1 MHGLIPLKVTNGIHS
16 SSSRTPH
23 KVAVRHGDRS
33 VTYKQLTDNMRC
45 VSQAAFTDI
54 RFQGNVAIV
63 GNNSIEYLEVLLGLA
78 DVGVPVVTINPK
90 WVAREVIECLKDCKA
105 RVLFIDND
113 LYKEEYG
120 QHCDLIIIFGSKY
133 EEWVKYYKPIE
144 HYPDFKDSAIFN
156 IVYSSGTT
164 NKPKGMLISHRSR
177 SMTSYLMPIDWNCM
191 KEYDVMLSIASFSN
205 AGGNGTAIATLN
217 NGGTVV
223 IATGIN
229 PRTIMRTIEQE
240 KVTCM
245 LVVPSILRLILR
257 DITSHRYDVSSLTSI
272 VVGSTT
278 FPPLLKGKAINFFG
292 DIVYDLYAST
302 ECGPITL
309 LRPSQKYMHRATVGR
324 TVIGSTIK
332 VINNG
337 IECKPLEVGEI
348 HAKTMTMFSGY
359 TDINNAHAETQMIAT
374 GDLGYVDEENYLH
387 FVGRADDVIISGGTN
402 IYPEEIENII
412 NECPGVEES
421 AVIGLADDNRGEIV
435 AAFIVGTPIVDPI
448 QYCRDNL
455 TPYKIPKKIFY
466 VDSIP
471 RNSTGKILRR
481 SLFL

>member
-1 MHGLIPLKVTNGIHS
+1 
-16 SSSRTPH
+16 
-23 KVAVRHGDRS
+23 
-33 VTYKQLTDNMRC
+33 
-45 VSQAAFTDI
+45 
-54 RFQGNVAIV
+54 
-63 GNNSIEYLEVLLGLA
+63 
-78 DVGVPVVTINPK
+78 
-90 WVAREVIECLKDCKA
+90 
-105 RVLFIDND
+105 
-113 LYKEEYG
+113 
-120 QHCDLIIIFGSKY
+120 
-133 EEWVKYYKPIE
+133 
-144 HYPDFKDSAIFN
+144 
-156 IVYSSGTT
+156 
-164 NKPKGMLISHRSR
+164 
-177 SMTSYLMPIDWNCM
+177 
-191 KEYDVMLSIASFSN
+191 
-205 AGGNGTAIATLN
+205 
-217 NGGTVV
+217 
-223 IATGIN
+223 
-229 PRTIMRTIEQE
+229 MRTIEQE

-359 TDINNAHAETQMIAT
+359 TDTNNANAETQMIAT